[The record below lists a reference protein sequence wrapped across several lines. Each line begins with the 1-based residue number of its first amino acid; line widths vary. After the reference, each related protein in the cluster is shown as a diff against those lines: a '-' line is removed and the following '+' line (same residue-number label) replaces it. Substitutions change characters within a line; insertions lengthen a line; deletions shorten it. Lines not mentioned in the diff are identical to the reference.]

1 MYLSSEVATYIFYV
15 YLTPSTHTLTLT
27 SSYSHTVPPIIT
39 QSFSETTVNVSQ
51 LVQLTCQAQG
61 SLPLTWTW
69 LRNEVVLTSARVGYD
84 RSGLEST
91 LTISHVEEGD
101 GGVYQCRVEQ
111 MAHRTAAAANEL
123 LVTRSKSTTAPL
135 CLHIVPTNPRPLLLS
150 LFLPSFLS
158 HTAVRPFFT
167 HARLRDMLV
176 FVGSTVLFDCSVIGF
191 PPPQFTWKKGNT
203 HIIDTQQGS
212 VACHH

>member
-123 LVTRSKSTTAPL
+123 LVTRSKSTIAPL
-135 CLHIVPTNPRPLLLS
+135 CLHIAPTNPHPLSFCPSSSPPSPHTQLCARSLHMLGCGTCWCLLAARCCSTALSLAFLLLS
-150 LFLPSFLS
+150 SPGKRETRTSL
-158 HTAVRPFFT
+158 T
-167 HARLRDMLV
+167 H
-176 FVGSTVLFDCSVIGF
+176 S
-191 PPPQFTWKKGNT
+191 K
-203 HIIDTQQGS
+203 
-212 VACHH
+212 VA